1 MSDEL
6 IKILEKKDMPQWD
19 EFVASHENGS
29 IYHTAAWANL
39 IEKVYGHRPFYAALV
54 DKENNIRAGIPF
66 ILIKNGIF
74 GSRLTSMPGAHSC
87 NPLISGFDDYKRIIN
102 FCLAYRERHS
112 ISYLE
117 MRLSEKF
124 EYADRLEGDCVQDYS
139 GNVLEL
145 SGDLRTIRGNL
156 HRTCIRNK
164 INKAEQC
171 GFTIEKGSSLSDMRE
186 FYFFYLKSRKAK
198 GLLPEPF
205 KLFKYMWLC
214 FNDLGN
220 LEILKAMYQN
230 RTIASS
236 VIFKYADTVVI
247 EYCFG
252 DDAYRSFGVNQF
264 LFWEI
269 IKSAK
274 MQDYNYVDFG
284 RTSDKNVT
292 LQQFKLRWNTKRKK
306 LIYS

>member
-1 MSDEL
+1 
-6 IKILEKKDMPQWD
+6 
-19 EFVASHENGS
+19 
-29 IYHTAAWANL
+29 
-39 IEKVYGHRPFYAALV
+39 
-54 DKENNIRAGIPF
+54 
-66 ILIKNGIF
+66 
-74 GSRLTSMPGAHSC
+74 
-87 NPLISGFDDYKRIIN
+87 
-102 FCLAYRERHS
+102 
-112 ISYLE
+112 
-117 MRLSEKF
+117 
-124 EYADRLEGDCVQDYS
+124 
-139 GNVLEL
+139 
-145 SGDLRTIRGNL
+145 
-156 HRTCIRNK
+156 
-164 INKAEQC
+164 
-171 GFTIEKGSSLSDMRE
+171 MRE

-292 LQQFKLRWNTKRKK
+292 LQQFKLRWNTKREK
-306 LIYS
+306 LIYSYLPCRGTISHLRKNNNSHKIMKYAVKYTPRLVNRATGRVLYRYLI